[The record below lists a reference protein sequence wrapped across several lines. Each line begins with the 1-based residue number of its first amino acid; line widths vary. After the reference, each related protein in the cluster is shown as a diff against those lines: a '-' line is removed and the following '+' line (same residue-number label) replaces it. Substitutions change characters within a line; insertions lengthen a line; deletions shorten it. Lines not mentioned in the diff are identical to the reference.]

1 MIKINNDYFITL
13 LVAIIKKHFFTI
25 RINFKTEILSR
36 SLIIKIC
43 LLVSQTLPFRRIK
56 NQSRRRRRR
65 RRRRQPMTSSA
76 SQKQKREILNFFND
90 RILRRFLSH
99 ILKLMWLVN
108 ESVALNKKNLGDVQ
122 DRQF

>member
-65 RRRRQPMTSSA
+65 RRRRRQPMTSSA
-76 SQKQKREILNFFND
+76 SQKQKREIINFFNMD
-90 RILRRFLSH
+90 HSGPLLFIFVFQIAPYRKLLNTSAGFELRS
-99 ILKLMWLVN
+99 
-108 ESVALNKKNLGDVQ
+108 S
-122 DRQF
+122 

>member
-65 RRRRQPMTSSA
+65 QPMTSSA

-90 RILRRFLSH
+90 RILRQFLSH